1 MKITLTTAIAMLVA
15 LGSVAARSETAQQ
28 VTAEVVNVEPPL
40 YYTPDPR
47 PECDSNLDEWPI
59 MDPPCKVIGP
69 HRGKHTERDRCT
81 NLRLKGAPPNPDRD
95 PWCDATW
102 VETRNTNHSVFA
114 LHVTVACTAFDR
126 AGRRLG
132 GGASEIPPPEH
143 AYSDVL
149 LPVEAERRRP
159 AGEVSWGSMSNVR
172 IAGVKYEDVAR
183 VTCVAVGKR

>member
-81 NLRLKGAPPNPDRD
+81 NLRLKGAPPNPDPD

-126 AGRRLG
+126 AGRRFG
-132 GGASEIPPPEH
+132 GGASEIPPN
-143 AYSDVL
+143 A
-149 LPVEAERRRP
+149 AAR